1 MFRAVRIRNRYC
13 PHGKGKNCI
22 GMTLTAKDIFDEA
35 KAGDASAN
43 ELINQL
49 GEFLGI
55 ALASVANVTNPQIFV
70 IGGGCIKG
78 RENPD

>member
-1 MFRAVRIRNRYC
+1 MRQ
-13 PHGKGKNCI
+13 
-22 GMTLTAKDIFDEA
+22 

-55 ALASVANVTNPQIFV
+55 ALASVAKNVTNPQIFRNRW
-70 IGGGCIKG
+70 GCIKG